1 MTKAKSVKTAI
12 SLTRE
17 TFERAEKL
25 RRAEGLSRSEFYAR
39 AIDKALRDMELKR
52 AIDAYV
58 ESYRKY
64 PETPEEI
71 AEAARGTADW
81 AKEYPW

>member
-25 RRAEGLSRSEFYAR
+25 RRAEGLSRSEFYAK
-39 AIDKALRDMELKR
+39 AIDKAVRAQELQA
-52 AIDAYV
+52 AIDRYV
-58 ESYRKY
+58 EAYKRY
-64 PETPEEI
+64 PETPEELAV
-71 AEAARGTADW
+71 AEGGGDW
-81 AKEYPW
+81 AKDYPW